1 MRLRKEDT
9 NSSLQGRHLG
19 GFAGGPGYQ
28 PFLSPLSDKSDVW
41 TLGLLAHAMIYA
53 HEADQL
59 RTSTLSLVDKWSEDL
74 WAETYERGSHFNTY
88 STGLEDLRI
97 VYSAQLYLTIERC
110 LRHAMDTRPSLRD
123 LLKICQDMLTHMDKM
138 SGSTAGKRK
147 RDDDSED
154 DTRLVTAGYF
164 TQKFDKFGVGEIY
177 RPKRVRMMVDIPE
190 PNHHARYIN
199 IVDQWSRMQKPTPET
214 QTAIIDAL
222 DQNFLNVADGH
233 SLLNQGNEDRWAML
247 HLVSCLRK
255 RCEPKG
261 AAYIL
266 TGAHYRD
273 SDPGWA
279 WIRKT
284 FELDIKTKILDRI
297 LDDHDFWVQASSS
310 GDEGVQV
317 ALAAL
322 RNAISWGRI
331 MLFNTEVPANE
342 TDNFQGRLAEPRE
355 PKMEE
360 QSALHLGMYDW
371 IFVLPRGALYLP
383 LQPED

>member
-1 MRLRKEDT
+1 MRLKKEDT
-9 NSSLQGRHLG
+9 NSNLQERHHG
-19 GFAGGPGYQ
+19 GLAGGPGYL

-41 TLGLLAHAMIYA
+41 TLGLLAHAMVYA
-53 HEADQL
+53 HEADEL
-59 RTSTLSLVDKWSEDL
+59 RTSTLSVVRDWVDNLYD
-74 WAETYERGSHFNTY
+74 TYESGSHFDTH
-88 STGLEDLRI
+88 STNLEDLRI
-97 VYSAQLYLTIERC
+97 VHSAQLYLTIERC
-110 LRHAMDTRPSLRD
+110 LRHNINNRPSLRD
-123 LLKICQDMLTHMDKM
+123 LLKICQDKLTHMDKM
-138 SGSTAGKRK
+138 SESTAGKRR
-147 RDDDSED
+147 RDDDSEY

-266 TGAHYRD
+266 TGAHYCD

-284 FELDIKTKILDRI
+284 FELEIKTKILDRI
-297 LDDHDFWVQASSS
+297 LDDHDFWVQVSSS

-360 QSALHLGMYDW
+360 QPALHLGIYDW

>member
-1 MRLRKEDT
+1 MRLKKEDT
-9 NSSLQGRHLG
+9 NSNLQERHHG
-19 GFAGGPGYQ
+19 GLAGGPGYL

-41 TLGLLAHAMIYA
+41 TLGLLAHAMVYA
-53 HEADQL
+53 HEVDKL
-59 RTSTLSLVDKWSEDL
+59 RTSTLSVVDSWVDDIYD
-74 WAETYERGSHFNTY
+74 TYERGSHFNTD
-88 STGLEDLRI
+88 STKLEELRI
-97 VYSAQLYLTIERC
+97 VHSAQLYLTIERC
-110 LRHAMDTRPSLRD
+110 LRHDMDTRPSLRD
-123 LLKICQDMLTHMDKM
+123 LLKICQDKLTHMDKM
-138 SGSTAGKRK
+138 SESTAGKRR
-147 RDDDSED
+147 RDDDSEY

-199 IVDQWSRMQKPTPET
+199 IVDQWSHMQKPTPET

-247 HLVSCLRK
+247 HLVSCHRK

-266 TGAHYRD
+266 TGAHYCD

-284 FELDIKTKILDRI
+284 FELEIKTKILDRI
-297 LDDHDFWVQASSS
+297 LDDHDFWVQVSSS

-360 QSALHLGMYDW
+360 QPALHLGIYDW